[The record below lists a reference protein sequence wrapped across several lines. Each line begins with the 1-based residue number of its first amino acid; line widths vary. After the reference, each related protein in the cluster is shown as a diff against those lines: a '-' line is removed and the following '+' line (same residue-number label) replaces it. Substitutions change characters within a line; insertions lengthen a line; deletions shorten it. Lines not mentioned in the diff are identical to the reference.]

1 MKKFV
6 KFIIIY
12 LFVQQAV
19 FGPEASAQIQP
30 ADVDR
35 ATREVDRSF
44 REEAEEKLAPTIK
57 KPPEV
62 KEEVP
67 AETEGPKFLVKK
79 ITLVGATSVKPEEFS
94 PIIEKYEGR
103 EVSMEDLNI
112 LATSIERDYLRKG
125 IIAACFVPPQDIKD
139 GQVTLRVVEAR
150 MGKLKINEGP
160 FFLKERIN
168 YYWSIK
174 PGEILRYDKMSRN
187 IQMMNKN
194 PDRDVNATLHAGEE
208 PGTTDIIL
216 DVKTNFPIHFFFSFD
231 REGSVSTGR
240 ERTGMGVR
248 HNNFLFIDDT
258 LLAGTTFG
266 RDFLGLYIY
275 HSVPVTPFGTTVMY
289 GYSDSRSAPKKQYER
304 FVIKSRSQNYS
315 FYVNQDIYKKAE
327 YMGEVSIGMD
337 FNDKTT
343 KALAGNGTLS
353 RDRFRILRIKSTL
366 IHRFPGAITYMTP
379 QLSQGLNMFGARS
392 AGFLSSRGADST
404 FTKFNLSIRHKRTL
418 PLNLQAGFNLK
429 AQWASEKL
437 ASQEQMALGGIDS
450 VRGYPSQ
457 DYMADSGI
465 LTNLEL
471 LIPSFWI
478 PEDWKLPYESQSI
491 KDSVTGLLFFDYGY
505 GQKRGM
511 IQGEKTSDRLA
522 SLGLGLRIRAFNQAL
537 LRLEWGWPIS
547 MGDKPLTET
556 SNSRFH
562 ISLNFEDRFHEEFKR
577 IKELVKEERL
587 KKDAQ
592 NLVDSELKDPSS
604 PLARKINGYFQT
616 AKEAEARGD
625 YLTAREYYNKVITS
639 GAKLE
644 EQSQSYVNE
653 AVNHQNELKEL
664 NEKAQIQYNE
674 GNLEEA
680 KKLWQKLIDKAQV
693 KPLSF
698 EI

>member
-1 MKKFV
+1 MKRLAKTLILCCV
-6 KFIIIY
+6 ILKI
-12 LFVQQAV
+12 A
-19 FGPEASAQIQP
+19 FGPEAGAQIQP

-44 REEAEEKLAPTIK
+44 REEAEERLAPTIK
-57 KPPEV
+57 KPAEV
-62 KEEVP
+62 KEEEP
-67 AETEGPKFLVKK
+67 AETKGPKFMVEK
-79 ITLVGATSVKPEEFS
+79 ITLEGVTSVKPEEFS
-94 PIIEKYEGR
+94 SLIEKYEGR
-103 EVSMEDLNI
+103 EISMEDINI
-112 LATSIERDYLRKG
+112 LATSIEREYLRKG
-125 IIAACFVPPQDIKD
+125 IIAACFAPPQDIKE
-139 GQVTLRVVEAR
+139 GRVTLRVVEAR
-150 MGKLKINEGP
+150 MGKLEIKEGP

-174 PGEILRYDKMSRN
+174 PGEILRYDKMSRS

-194 PDRDVNATLHAGEE
+194 PDRDVNATLHAGEK
-208 PGTTDIIL
+208 PGTTDILL

-248 HNNFLFIDDT
+248 HNNALFIDDT

-266 RDFLGLYIY
+266 RDFRGLYIY
-275 HSVPVTPFGTTVMY
+275 HSVPVTPFGTSVMY

-315 FYVNQDIYKKAE
+315 FYVNQDIYKNAE
-327 YMGEVSIGMD
+327 YMGEASIGMD

-353 RDRFRILRIKSTL
+353 RDRFRVLRMKATL

-379 QLSQGLNMFGARS
+379 QFSQGLNMFGARS
-392 AGFLSSRGADST
+392 TGFLSSRGADST
-404 FTKFNLSIRHKRTL
+404 FSKFNLSIRHKRTL
-418 PLNLQAGFNLK
+418 PLGLQAAFNLK

-465 LTNLEL
+465 STNLEL
-471 LIPSFWI
+471 LVPSFWI
-478 PEDWKLPYESQSI
+478 PEDWKLPYESNTV
-491 KDSVTGLLFFDYGY
+491 KDSVTGVLFFDWGY

-511 IQGEKTSDRLA
+511 IQGEKSSDKLA

-537 LRLEWGWPIS
+537 LRLEWGWPIP
-547 MGDKPLTET
+547 MGDNPIIET
-556 SNSRFH
+556 SKSRFH
-562 ISLNFEDRFHEEFKR
+562 ISLNFEDRFSEEFAR
-577 IKELVKEERL
+577 IKELVKEEKL

-592 NLVDSELKDPSS
+592 NIVDAELKNPES
-604 PLARKINGYFQT
+604 PLAKKMNGYLEA
-616 AKEAEARGD
+616 AKAAEARGD
-625 YLTAREYYNKVITS
+625 FLTARENYNKVIAA
-639 GAKLE
+639 GAVLE
-644 EQSQSYVNE
+644 EQSQNYVAE
-653 AVNHQNELKEL
+653 AVQHQNELKEL
-664 NEKAQIQYNE
+664 DEKAQMKYKE
-674 GNLEEA
+674 GKLDEA
-680 KKLWQKLIDKAQV
+680 KALWQELIKKAQV